1 MCPALGISCE
11 LSGHGVWMGG
21 TLWPMCCSRPSAV
34 LTLASILP
42 GRDRQ
47 SYLTGDV
54 SPAPNLTAGGRTGKG
69 SIPLVVLHEAPA
81 PTTQGRGFPVLS
93 DANASDSKEFGKVIL
108 EGTQT

>member
-1 MCPALGISCE
+1 
-11 LSGHGVWMGG
+11 MGG
-21 TLWPMCCSRPSAV
+21 TLWSMCCSRPPAV
-34 LTLASILP
+34 LTLAATILP

-54 SPAPNLTAGGRTGKG
+54 SPTPSLTAGGRTGGG
-69 SIPLVVLHEAPA
+69 SVPPVFLHEAPA

-93 DANASDSKEFGKVIL
+93 DPNASDSKEFGKVIL

>member
-1 MCPALGISCE
+1 MAHVLFTSIRCSNSCK
-11 LSGHGVWMGG
+11 HPTWQ
-21 TLWPMCCSRPSAV
+21 
-34 LTLASILP
+34 
-42 GRDRQ
+42 DRQ

-69 SIPLVVLHEAPA
+69 SVPLVVLHEAPA